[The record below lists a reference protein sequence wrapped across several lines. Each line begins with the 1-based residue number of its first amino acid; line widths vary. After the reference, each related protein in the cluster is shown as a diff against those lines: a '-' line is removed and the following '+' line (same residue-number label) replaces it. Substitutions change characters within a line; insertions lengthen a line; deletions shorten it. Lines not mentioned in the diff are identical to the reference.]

1 MKEATRRR
9 GGGAAKARRRRVEIE
24 VGSRLG
30 EARRRQGLARMW
42 RQDEVSCRKGRRGL
56 DEALARKRRGR
67 GGGAVEA
74 QWRKGRIEVGARLGE
89 ARRRQGRARR
99 WRRDEV
105 RWRKVGAE
113 RGIHGAEAEESRCR
127 GEGRRR

>member
-1 MKEATRRR
+1 MKEATRRC

-42 RQDEVSCRKGRRGL
+42 RQDEVRCRKGRRGA

-67 GGGAVEA
+67 GGGRSGGAVEK
-74 QWRKGRIEVGARLGE
+74 RKDRGGGE
-89 ARRRQGRARR
+89 AGRSQ
-99 WRRDEV
+99 
-105 RWRKVGAE
+105 
-113 RGIHGAEAEESRCR
+113 AEARPGKEVDAR
-127 GEGRRR
+127 